1 MPTRFVH
8 RIAAAVASLVAV
20 TGGAT
25 MAVSAA
31 DAVDL
36 RLTGEEGVKFE
47 ATCELTRDGATETA
61 RLAGAVPAERRWQA
75 EAISCRIRQ
84 TSAQGHLQ
92 VELTKGGN
100 RTRSRTSGQ
109 GSTLSLSV
117 R

>member
-1 MPTRFVH
+1 MPSRFLH
-8 RIAAAVASLVAV
+8 RLAAAASLVAA
-20 TGGAT
+20 TGGA
-25 MAVSAA
+25 AAAGSAD

-36 RLTGEEGVKFE
+36 HLTGADGVTFE
-47 ATCELTRDGATETA
+47 AECELTRDGATETA
-61 RLAGAVPAERRWQA
+61 RFAGAVPVEKRWQA

-84 TSAQGHLQ
+84 TSAEGHLQ

-109 GSTLSLSV
+109 GSTLNLTV